1 MYGRSQCTLANG
13 INCESLPVICG
24 VPQGSV
30 LGPLLFLIYI
40 NDISEDLQ
48 NCRSKLHADDTV
60 IYAHATNIKDAYNL
74 VQSDII
80 RLVSWCDN
88 NQLSVNIDKTKSVLF
103 GTKEFTKSRNLPRI
117 SLGQEVIHNVDS
129 YKYLGII
136 LDNKLNFEKHAKSVY
151 SLGSHKIYLL
161 AKTRNYLTTTMAL
174 TIFKSKI
181 LPYFDYGDI
190 FYMDTHAIVLNNLQ
204 VLQVRALR
212 ICLRSQPRES
222 RDVLHREAGLP
233 LLENRKITH
242 LRNFMCAR
250 KDNGDYVD
258 TNVNSTRAHDAVRFK
273 MELAKSKTFERSI
286 YYKGAK
292 EWNSLDSSTR
302 NIPTLLDFKRNQ
314 KNWLRSTIH

>member
-1 MYGRSQCTLANG
+1 M
-13 INCESLPVICG
+13 
-24 VPQGSV
+24 
-30 LGPLLFLIYI
+30 
-40 NDISEDLQ
+40 
-48 NCRSKLHADDTV
+48 
-60 IYAHATNIKDAYNL
+60 
-74 VQSDII
+74 QSDII

-88 NQLSVNIDKTKSVLF
+88 NQLSVNIDKTKSVVF
-103 GTKEFTKSRNLPRI
+103 GTKKFTKSRNLPRI

-136 LDNKLNFEKHAKSVY
+136 LDIKLNFEKHTKSVY

-161 AKTRNYLTTTMAL
+161 GKTRNYLTTTMAL

-190 FYMDTHAIVLNNLQ
+190 FYMDTHARVLKKLQ
-204 VLQVRALR
+204 VLQNRALR

-233 LLENRKITH
+233 LLENRRFTH
-242 LRNFMCAR
+242 LRNFMYAR

-273 MELAKSKTFERSI
+273 IELAKSKTFERSI

-302 NIPTLLDFKRNQ
+302 NIPPLLDFKRNQ